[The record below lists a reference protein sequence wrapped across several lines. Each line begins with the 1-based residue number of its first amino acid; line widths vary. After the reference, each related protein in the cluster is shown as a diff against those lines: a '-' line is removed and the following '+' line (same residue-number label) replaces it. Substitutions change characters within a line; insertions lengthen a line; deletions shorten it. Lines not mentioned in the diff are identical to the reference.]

1 MTPMLALIS
10 FDAVSRPLLDRM
22 IAQGRL
28 PNCAALLRRG
38 KTYAMESTPLHAS
51 VYRSLYT
58 GLSVSTH
65 GVYYPLQWRASEQR
79 VTPTDPLDP
88 VHSIFARLDRAGRR
102 ILVIDPPECGSF
114 TPRSGVAVCG
124 WQFTARFVL
133 PQWYSSTRI
142 ARWLKNQFGTPRR
155 CDEVFGRPSIRRL
168 RAMHD
173 ILQSA
178 PGRLADATIA
188 CLKEGEVDFLWVTFV
203 AAHVAGH
210 QLWRESLDSTP
221 DSGREPEIL
230 TGIYEKADDA
240 LGRMLAAFPPQ
251 TDVIVFSPNGM
262 GPETSRADFLP
273 AMLARVMA
281 GHARQRPA
289 TPPGDRLWRLR
300 AVTPTTLRGLVAD
313 AMPDQLAVRLTAY
326 LENAGTDRT
335 TTRAF
340 ALPSDG
346 AGFIRLNV
354 KGRER
359 HGIVDPRDADKLL
372 DEIAAGLATFVE
384 PSGEHMITSMVR
396 SSDLAGPGPRSLSLP
411 DLVVL
416 WSHTPAAALRIV
428 TSPRFGE
435 VLRDGVGSGRSGNH
449 CDGAWACV
457 VPGGPREL
465 APDVGPVRAV
475 DLASTVCAVMGVPRE
490 DLLGRPLLR

>member
-28 PNCAALLRRG
+28 PNCAMLLRRG
-38 KTYAMESTPLHAS
+38 RTYAMEPTPLHAS

-79 VTPTDPLDP
+79 VRPADPLDP
-88 VHSIFARLDRAGRR
+88 EGSIFARLGSAGRR
-102 ILVIDPPECGSF
+102 ILVIDPPECGRF
-114 TPRSGVAVCG
+114 TPRAGIAACG

-133 PQWYSSTRI
+133 PQWYSSARI
-142 ARWLKNQFGTPRR
+142 ARLLGNQFGTPTR
-155 CDEVFGRPSIRRL
+155 CDEVFGRPSMRRL
-168 RAMHD
+168 RAMHKV
-173 ILQSA
+173 LQSA
-178 PGRLADATIA
+178 PRRLADATIA
-188 CLKEGEVDFLWVTFV
+188 CLKDGEVDFLWATFV
-203 AAHVAGH
+203 AAHIAGH
-210 QLWRESLDSTP
+210 QLWRESLDSPP
-221 DSGREPEIL
+221 DPRREPEVL
-230 TGIYEKADDA
+230 AGIYEEVDDA

-273 AMLARVMA
+273 AMLARVMN
-281 GHARQRPA
+281 GHVRKRTAA
-289 TPPGDRLWRLR
+289 SPGSRLWRLR
-300 AVTPTTLRGLVAD
+300 AVTPTALRGLVAD
-313 AMPDQLAVRLTAY
+313 AMPDHLAVRLTAH
-326 LENAGTDRT
+326 LENAGADRT

-346 AGFIRLNV
+346 AGFIRLNL

-359 HGIVDPRDADKLL
+359 HGIVEPRDADELL

-384 PSGEHMITSMVR
+384 PSGESMITSMIR
-396 SSDLAGPGPRSLSLP
+396 SSGLDGPGPRSLSLP
-411 DLVVL
+411 DLVVR
-416 WSHTPAAALRIV
+416 WSHTPEAALRIV

-435 VLRDGVGSGRSGNH
+435 VRRDGVGSGRSGNH
-449 CDGAWACV
+449 CDGAWVCV
-457 VPGGPREL
+457 VPGGPRDL
-465 APDVGPVRAV
+465 APDVGTVRAI

-490 DLLGRPLLR
+490 DLPGRPLLR